1 MPVNA
6 LTNSF
11 VLGAAGGGV
20 EWGTVIVTVITFA
33 ILLALLKKFAWGPL
47 KEVMDKRERDINRD
61 IDDAEDA
68 KLNAQKLEEENKK
81 TLKQTQD
88 EVQRILEDAR
98 VQARK
103 QHEEIIHEAN
113 IRANGMIET
122 AQSEINSEKERALAD
137 INNQVS
143 ELSVLIASKVLQ
155 KEISEQD
162 QKELVD
168 KYLKEA
174 GDK

>member
-61 IDDAEDA
+61 IDEAEKA

-143 ELSVLIASKVLQ
+143 ELSVLIASKVLK

>member
-33 ILLALLKKFAWGPL
+33 ILLAILKKFAWGPL

-61 IDDAEDA
+61 IDEAEEA